1 MLKTKQRNSK
11 LQQFDSDPYEPQSDS
26 RLLSDYDPILFQ
38 EYCE

>member
-26 RLLSDYDPILFQ
+26 RLSDYDPILFQ